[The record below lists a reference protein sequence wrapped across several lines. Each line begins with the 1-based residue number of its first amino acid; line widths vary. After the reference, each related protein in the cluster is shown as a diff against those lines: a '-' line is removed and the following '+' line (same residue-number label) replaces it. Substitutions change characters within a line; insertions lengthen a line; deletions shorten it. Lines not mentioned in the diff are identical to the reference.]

1 MDELLQ
7 AIERFNFWN
16 NPEFKSGFSRSFYLD
31 KIRKYQNNSLV
42 KVLVGQRRS
51 GKSYILRQ
59 IAEQLIRSGVSPKN
73 ILFINKEFLE
83 FDAIQD
89 YKDLDQL
96 IRHYKAKLKPKG
108 KVYLFIDEI
117 QNIRQWERLV
127 NSYSQDYTESYE
139 LFISGSNSKMLS
151 GELSTLLSGRYVSF
165 EIFPFSYAEY
175 LGVLNLER
183 GKASFIEYLQTG
195 GLPEL
200 FHLPD
205 EESKRHYVSAIKDT
219 VLLRDI
225 IQRQAIKDPKLLED
239 LFIYLINTSSNLLSI
254 NNIANYFKSQGRKT
268 SFDTISNYIGFIEDS
283 FLVHHSER
291 FDIRGKETIAGNA
304 KYYSNDQAYR
314 NYLFGGYGHGSGYQ
328 LENIIFIELKRQG
341 FQVYTGVL
349 PQKEV
354 DFVAQRAERVM
365 YVQCAYLLADEATI
379 KREYSALNAISDH
392 YEKWVL
398 SLDDISFPVQNGI
411 RHVQAWQFDEF
422 LK

>member
-16 NPEFKSGFSRSFYLD
+16 NPEFKSGFSRTFYLD

-108 KVYLFIDEI
+108 KVYLFLDEI
-117 QNIRQWERLV
+117 QNIHQWERLV
-127 NSYSQDYTESYE
+127 NSYAQDYTESYE

-151 GELSTLLSGRYVSF
+151 GELSTLLSGRYISF

-175 LGVLNLER
+175 LGVLNLKR
-183 GKASFIEYLQTG
+183 GKESYIEYLQTG

-205 EESKRHYVSAIKDT
+205 VESKRHYVSAVKDT

-314 NYLFGGYGHGSGYQ
+314 NYLFGGYGHGTGYQ

-411 RHVQAWQFDEF
+411 RHVQAWQFDEL

>member
-16 NPEFKSGFSRSFYLD
+16 NPEFKSGFSRTFYLD
-31 KIRKYQNNSLV
+31 KISKYQNNSLV

-151 GELSTLLSGRYVSF
+151 GELSSLLSGRYISF

-354 DFVAQRAERVM
+354 DFVAQRAERVI

>member
-16 NPEFKSGFSRSFYLD
+16 NPEFKSGFSRLFYLD

-151 GELSTLLSGRYVSF
+151 GELSSLLSGRYVSF
-165 EIFPFSYAEY
+165 EVFPFSYAEY

-349 PQKEV
+349 SQKEV

>member
-16 NPEFKSGFSRSFYLD
+16 NPEFKSGFSRTFYLD
-31 KIRKYQNNSLV
+31 KISKYQNNSLV

-151 GELSTLLSGRYVSF
+151 GELSSLLSGRYISF

-205 EESKRHYVSAIKDT
+205 EESKRHYVSAVKDT

-354 DFVAQRAERVM
+354 DFVAQRAERVL
-365 YVQCAYLLADEATI
+365 YVQCAYLLADEATV

>member
-16 NPEFKSGFSRSFYLD
+16 NPEFKSGFSRTFYLD
-31 KIRKYQNNSLV
+31 KISKYQNNSLV

-151 GELSTLLSGRYVSF
+151 GELSSLLSGRYISF

-314 NYLFGGYGHGSGYQ
+314 NYLFGGYGHGTGYQ

-341 FQVYTGVL
+341 FKVYTGVL

>member
-16 NPEFKSGFSRSFYLD
+16 NSEFKSGFSRLFYLD

-96 IRHYKAKLKPKG
+96 IRHYKVKLKPKG

-151 GELSTLLSGRYVSF
+151 GELSSMLSGRYISF

-411 RHVQAWQFDEF
+411 RHVQAWQFDEV

>member
-7 AIERFNFWN
+7 AIERFNFWS
-16 NPEFKSGFSRSFYLD
+16 NPEFKSGFSRLFYLD

-151 GELSTLLSGRYVSF
+151 GELSSLLSGRYISF

-314 NYLFGGYGHGSGYQ
+314 NYLFGDYGQGSGYQ

-411 RHVQAWQFDEF
+411 RHVQAWQFDEV

>member
-16 NPEFKSGFSRSFYLD
+16 NPEFKSGFSRLFYLD

-108 KVYLFIDEI
+108 KIYLFIDEI

-151 GELSTLLSGRYVSF
+151 GELSSLLSGRYISF

-205 EESKRHYVSAIKDT
+205 EESKRHYVSAVKDT

-314 NYLFGGYGHGSGYQ
+314 NYLFGGYGHGTGYQ

-341 FQVYTGVL
+341 FKVYTGVL

>member
-16 NPEFKSGFSRSFYLD
+16 NPEFKSGFSRLFYLD

-151 GELSTLLSGRYVSF
+151 GELSSLLSGRYVSF
-165 EIFPFSYAEY
+165 EVFPFSYAEY

-254 NNIANYFKSQGRKT
+254 NNIANYFKSQRRKT

-354 DFVAQRAERVM
+354 DFVAQRAERVL

>member
-16 NPEFKSGFSRSFYLD
+16 NPEFKSGFSRTFYLD
-31 KIRKYQNNSLV
+31 KISKYQNNSLV

-151 GELSTLLSGRYVSF
+151 GELSSLLSGRYISF

>member
-7 AIERFNFWN
+7 AIERFNFWS
-16 NPEFKSGFSRSFYLD
+16 NPEFKSGFSRLFYLD

-117 QNIRQWERLV
+117 QNIHQWERLV

-151 GELSTLLSGRYVSF
+151 GELSSLLSGRYISF

-341 FQVYTGVL
+341 FEVYTGVL

-411 RHVQAWQFDEF
+411 RHVQAWQFDEV

>member
-7 AIERFNFWN
+7 AIERFNFWS
-16 NPEFKSGFSRSFYLD
+16 NPEFKSGFSRLFYLD

-151 GELSTLLSGRYVSF
+151 GELSSLLSGRYISF

-411 RHVQAWQFDEF
+411 RHVQAWQFDEV

>member
-7 AIERFNFWN
+7 AIERFNFWS
-16 NPEFKSGFSRSFYLD
+16 NPEFKSGFSRLFYLD

-117 QNIRQWERLV
+117 QNIHQWERLV

-151 GELSTLLSGRYVSF
+151 GELSSLLSGRYISF

-304 KYYSNDQAYR
+304 PLTVNAVKFIVGEVMKDESKRNISRCSELVAECFASKDYIEGRQAFMEKR
-314 NYLFGGYGHGSGYQ
+314 KPVFTGS
-328 LENIIFIELKRQG
+328 
-341 FQVYTGVL
+341 
-349 PQKEV
+349 
-354 DFVAQRAERVM
+354 
-365 YVQCAYLLADEATI
+365 
-379 KREYSALNAISDH
+379 
-392 YEKWVL
+392 
-398 SLDDISFPVQNGI
+398 
-411 RHVQAWQFDEF
+411 
-422 LK
+422 

>member
-1 MDELLQ
+1 M
-7 AIERFNFWN
+7 
-16 NPEFKSGFSRSFYLD
+16 
-31 KIRKYQNNSLV
+31 
-42 KVLVGQRRS
+42 VGQRRS

-59 IAEQLIRSGVSPKN
+59 IAEQLIRSGVSSKN

-151 GELSTLLSGRYVSF
+151 GELSSLLSGRYISF

>member
-16 NPEFKSGFSRSFYLD
+16 NPEFKSGFSRLFYLD

-127 NSYSQDYTESYE
+127 NSYSQDYTESSE

-151 GELSTLLSGRYVSF
+151 GELSSLLSGRYISF
-165 EIFPFSYAEY
+165 EIFPFCYAEY

-354 DFVAQRAERVM
+354 DFVAQRAERVL
-365 YVQCAYLLADEATI
+365 YVQCAYLLADEAKI

>member
-16 NPEFKSGFSRSFYLD
+16 NPEFKSGFSRTFYLD
-31 KIRKYQNNSLV
+31 KISKYQNNSLV

-151 GELSTLLSGRYVSF
+151 GELSSLLSGRYISF

-314 NYLFGGYGHGSGYQ
+314 NYLFGGYGHGTGYQ

-341 FQVYTGVL
+341 FKVYTGVL

-365 YVQCAYLLADEATI
+365 YVQCAYLLADEATV

>member
-16 NPEFKSGFSRSFYLD
+16 NPEFKSGFSRTFYLD
-31 KIRKYQNNSLV
+31 KISKYQNNSLV

-151 GELSTLLSGRYVSF
+151 GELSSLLSGRYISF

-205 EESKRHYVSAIKDT
+205 EESKRHYVSAVKDT

-354 DFVAQRAERVM
+354 DFVAQRAERVI
-365 YVQCAYLLADEATI
+365 YVQCAYLLADEATV

>member
-354 DFVAQRAERVM
+354 DFVAQRAERVL
-365 YVQCAYLLADEATI
+365 YVQCAYLLADEATV
-379 KREYSALNAISDH
+379 KLEYSALNAISDH

>member
-16 NPEFKSGFSRSFYLD
+16 NPEFKSGFSRTFYLD
-31 KIRKYQNNSLV
+31 KISKYQNNSLV

-59 IAEQLIRSGVSPKN
+59 IAEQLIRSGVSTKN
-73 ILFINKEFLE
+73 VLFINKEFLE

-151 GELSTLLSGRYVSF
+151 GELSSLLSGRYISF

-314 NYLFGGYGHGSGYQ
+314 NYLFGGYSHGSGYQ

>member
-16 NPEFKSGFSRSFYLD
+16 NPEFKSGFSRTFYLD
-31 KIRKYQNNSLV
+31 KISKYQNNSLV

-151 GELSTLLSGRYVSF
+151 GELSSLLSGRYVSF
-165 EIFPFSYAEY
+165 EVFPFSYAEY

>member
-16 NPEFKSGFSRSFYLD
+16 NPEFKSGFSRTFYLD
-31 KIRKYQNNSLV
+31 KISKYQNNSLV

-59 IAEQLIRSGVSPKN
+59 IAEQLIRSGVSSKN

-151 GELSTLLSGRYVSF
+151 GELSSLLSGRYISF

-304 KYYSNDQAYR
+304 KYYSNDHAYR

>member
-16 NPEFKSGFSRSFYLD
+16 NPEFKSGFSRTFYLD
-31 KIRKYQNNSLV
+31 KISKYQNNSLV

-151 GELSTLLSGRYVSF
+151 GELSSLLSGRYISF

-205 EESKRHYVSAIKDT
+205 EESKRHYVSALKDT

-328 LENIIFIELKRQG
+328 LENIIFIELTRQG

-354 DFVAQRAERVM
+354 DFVAQRAERVI
-365 YVQCAYLLADEATI
+365 YVQCAYLLADEATV